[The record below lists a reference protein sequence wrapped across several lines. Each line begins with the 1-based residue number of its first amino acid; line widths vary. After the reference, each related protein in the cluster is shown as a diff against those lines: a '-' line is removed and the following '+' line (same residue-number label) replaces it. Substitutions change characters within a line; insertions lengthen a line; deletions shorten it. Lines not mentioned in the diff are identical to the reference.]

1 MAKLEDLPRLIQSQD
16 WATAER
22 VLRKAAQG
30 KSASAEVFY
39 NLAKVLEQ
47 VGKPEQRAAWLKR
60 AVARRPDY
68 ALAWFE
74 LGRIAL
80 EDGESD
86 AALKAYQK
94 AWEGDPSDSDAR
106 RMVARLSL
114 RLGRWEAAERALQD
128 DEDTE
133 AMMLRYRIAAEMGD
147 ATPALRDE
155 LLQDAATRPDALRT
169 LTRVAKGSVSLR
181 LPQLRT

>member
-1 MAKLEDLPRLIQSQD
+1 MAKLDDLPRLIQSQD
-16 WATAER
+16 WSSAER

-30 KSASAEVFY
+30 KSASAEIFY

-74 LGRIAL
+74 LGCIAL

-94 AWEGDPSDSDAR
+94 AWEADPSDSDAR

-114 RLGRWEAAERALQD
+114 RLGRWEDARNALQED
-128 DEDTE
+128 QDTE
-133 AMMLRYRIAAEMGD
+133 ALMLRYRIAAEMGD
-147 ATPALRDE
+147 ATPALRDG
-155 LLQDAATRPDALRT
+155 LLQDAASRPEALRT
-169 LTRVAKGSVSLR
+169 LTRVAKGSIPLS